1 MPSKTHSMP
10 YRVSYA
16 DTDRMGRVYYA
27 NYLEIC
33 ERARTEFL
41 RDIGHSY
48 KSIEDSGGMF
58 PVRSCQV
65 RYHGYAVY
73 DDLLECR
80 SRISRMR
87 HATLVFTT
95 DIHRAGAEAGKPLVS
110 AQVEL
115 AFVNAGGKPS
125 VIPDALRAALQPY
138 LEEECA

>member
-1 MPSKTHSMP
+1 MQTHSSS

-16 DTDRMGRVYYA
+16 DTDCMGRVYYA

-41 RDIGHSY
+41 REIGCSY
-48 KSIEDSGGMF
+48 KSIEEAGGMF

-80 SRISRMR
+80 SFISRMR

-95 DIHRAGAEAGKPLVS
+95 NIRRAGSESEKPLVA

-115 AFVNAGGKPS
+115 AFVNLSGKPA
-125 VIPDALRAALQPY
+125 VIPSALREALLPY
-138 LEEECA
+138 LAEDAT

>member
-1 MPSKTHSMP
+1 MPSIHICR
-10 YRVSYA
+10 YRVSYG

-41 RDIGHSY
+41 RDIGHPY
-48 KSIEDSGGMF
+48 KSIEESGCLF

-65 RYHGYAVY
+65 RYYNAAVY

-95 DIHRAGAEAGKPLVS
+95 DIHRDGEDHALVTAHVELACVDPAGKPRILPES
-110 AQVEL
+110 L
-115 AFVNAGGKPS
+115 KNA
-125 VIPDALRAALQPY
+125 LTPY
-138 LEEECA
+138 LEA